1 MNYELEIGREGL
13 RKEKE
18 KKGETRV
25 SFGNRGHRSDLG
37 SKEKRVTKKERKK
50 QMRLYLIENIEL
62 SLTLSLS
69 TCHY

>member
-18 KKGETRV
+18 KKGETRD

-50 QMRLYLIENIEL
+50 ERNK
-62 SLTLSLS
+62 
-69 TCHY
+69 